1 MLKWLKRIA
10 LLLIVLALLIV
21 LMGWYLLRGSL
32 PTLEGEISIPQLS
45 APVRIE
51 RDALGT
57 VTIHANNEADMARA
71 LGYVHAQERYFE
83 MDLFRRTAA
92 GELSELFG
100 NIAIDRDKEARV
112 HRLRARV
119 EANMDAFAG
128 DKLDVVT
135 AYTAGVNA
143 GLDDLNVRPW
153 PYLLL
158 QTKPAPWKVSD
169 SAMVG
174 YAMFFDLQDES
185 NSRELALW
193 KIKQSVPAPLYQ
205 LLAADGTEWD
215 APLFGEPRGN
225 VSLPSADSLDLR
237 KLPMPAKGTRYVDSE
252 PAAPGSNNFAV
263 AGALTKDN
271 RAIVADDM
279 HLGLRAPNIWFRARL
294 LYKNSKQEAVD
305 VSGFT
310 LPGIPAVIVGSNTHV
325 AWGFTNSYGDWL
337 DWHVVHSRDS
347 IKTYQEK
354 ILVKGAAPVT
364 FAVREINGMPI
375 TAKDINGGELALQW
389 VAHQPGALSTKIFGL
404 AHVKDNQETL
414 ALFQTSGMPHQNAV
428 FGDSSGKIAWK
439 LTGLQK
445 YWHSGCQRNEPLDDN
460 SPYDQKKPNDIACFF
475 VPLKAD
481 YVHPQHVSPD
491 SNRLWT
497 ANARVTDGEMLHS
510 IGDAGYANGAR
521 AKQIRDGLYA
531 KQQFSEKDLLA
542 IQLDDRT
549 VFLERWWQQLRTFS
563 ENKGD
568 AMFIDIRQSTEKWDA
583 RASVDAKS
591 YRFVR
596 AWRLAIIDRIKDGL
610 TAPAQAK
617 LGKDFVMPD
626 LPQIEGVAWQLI
638 TQQPAHLLPKKY
650 ASWDALLSDAAKEVY
665 QQLKEK
671 GPIDQRTW
679 GERNTANICH
689 PLARALPEFAK
700 SYVCMPKDPLNGD
713 MNMPRVQS
721 TDFGA
726 SERMVVSPGHEVDG
740 IIHMPG
746 GQSGHLLSPF
756 WGAGHAA
763 WVKGEATP
771 FLPGA
776 TQYKLEARAASN

>member
-10 LLLIVLALLIV
+10 LLFTVLALFTVFI
-21 LMGWYLLRGSL
+21 GWYLLRGSL

-57 VTIHANNEADMARA
+57 VTIHANNEVDMARA

-158 QTKPAPWKVSD
+158 QTTPGPWKVSD

-225 VSLPSADSLDLR
+225 IPLPSADSLDLR
-237 KLPMPAKGTRYVDSE
+237 KLASPAEGSSYGDSE

-263 AGALTKDN
+263 AGALTKDG

-294 LYKNSKQEAVD
+294 LYKNSKQETVD

-337 DWHVVHSRDS
+337 DWHVVHSRDD

-375 TAKDINGGELALQW
+375 TAKDINGRELALFW
-389 VAHQPGALSTKIFGL
+389 L
-404 AHVKDNQETL
+404 AHNPGSLDTAIFSLAEVSTL
-414 ALFQTSGMPHQNAV
+414 DDALMIGSNSGMPHQNFLVADNKGYIGWTLTGQKLAISPQCDRSKPINI
-428 FGDSSGKIAWK
+428 FDDGDSSCFIKFIANP
-439 LTGLQK
+439 LTISDTTL
-445 YWHSGCQRNEPLDDN
+445 NET
-460 SPYDQKKPNDIACFF
+460 
-475 VPLKAD
+475 V
-481 YVHPQHVSPD
+481 
-491 SNRLWT
+491 RLWT
-497 ANARVTDGEMLHS
+497 ANNRTLDSKALKLV
-510 IGDAGYANGAR
+510 GDAGYANGAR
-521 AKQIRDGLYA
+521 AKQIRDGLFA

-549 VFLERWWQQLRTFS
+549 IFLQRWWQQLRTFS

-568 AMFIDIRQSTEKWDA
+568 AMFVDIRQSTERWDA
-583 RASVDAKS
+583 RASVDAKG

-596 AWRLAIIDRIKDGL
+596 AWRLAVIDRVKDGL

-626 LPQIEGVAWQLI
+626 LPQIEGVAWQLV

-650 ASWDALLSDAAKEVY
+650 ASWDALLSDAAKEV
-665 QQLKEK
+665 
-671 GPIDQRTW
+671 
-679 GERNTANICH
+679 H
-689 PLARALPEFAK
+689 
-700 SYVCMPKDPLNGD
+700 
-713 MNMPRVQS
+713 
-721 TDFGA
+721 
-726 SERMVVSPGHEVDG
+726 
-740 IIHMPG
+740 
-746 GQSGHLLSPF
+746 GQ
-756 WGAGHAA
+756 
-763 WVKGEATP
+763 
-771 FLPGA
+771 
-776 TQYKLEARAASN
+776 